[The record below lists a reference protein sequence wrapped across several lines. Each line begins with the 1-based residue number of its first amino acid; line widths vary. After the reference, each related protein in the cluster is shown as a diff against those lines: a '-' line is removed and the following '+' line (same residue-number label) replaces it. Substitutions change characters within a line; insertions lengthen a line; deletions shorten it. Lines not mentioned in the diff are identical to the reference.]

1 MSFPI
6 EWFALGVLAGYAL
19 GRLDS
24 LLGAVRHRGFAA
36 PDATP
41 QVSSFFAKKLDNTPV
56 PKPVSFSIDET
67 KVVSQVD
74 TDTFQKVTDTPL
86 GNTTVVA
93 DDVNSAASRLAH
105 LKGKL

>member
-1 MSFPI
+1 MPFPI
-6 EWFALGVLAGYAL
+6 EWFVLGALAGYAI

-24 LLGAVRHRGFAA
+24 LIGLLRPSG
-36 PDATP
+36 PTP
-41 QVSSFFAKKLDNTPV
+41 AESGPPVSSFFAKKHD
-56 PKPVSFSIDET
+56 KPLPPAPAPISIDET

-74 TDTFQKVTDTPL
+74 TDMFQKVADTPL
-86 GNTTVVA
+86 GSTTVVA